1 MVEYT
6 RRQRLTEELKK
17 GWISIRALSIMYKFP
32 EKVISND
39 IEHIKKS
46 ISHRGK
52 LMFKP
57 AECINCGFVFKEREK
72 IKSPSRCPKCKSERI
87 KESIFM
93 LVENK

>member
-6 RRQRLTEELKK
+6 RRQRLTEDLKN
-17 GWISIRALSIMYKFP
+17 GWINIRALSMIYKFP
-32 EKVISND
+32 EKVIADD

-52 LMFKP
+52 LMLKP

-87 KESIFM
+87 KEGMVM

>member
-6 RRQRLTEELKK
+6 RRQRLTEDLKN
-17 GWISIRALSIMYKFP
+17 GWISIRALSMSYKFP
-32 EKVISND
+32 EKVIADD

-46 ISHRGK
+46 ISRRGK
-52 LMFKP
+52 LMLKP

-72 IKSPSRCPKCKSERI
+72 IKGPSKCPECKSERI
-87 KESIFM
+87 KDGMFM